1 MDQSGAQNE
10 ILKNVPL
17 IPLRDL
23 VVFPSTL
30 VPFIIGRTSS
40 VQALSRASETD
51 KIIILA
57 AQLDPS
63 IDTPEPKDIY
73 SLGVTAKIIRTVPID
88 DKNVKVIVEGKR
100 RARILEFVSSFP
112 YYLVL
117 AKEIRVIES
126 PGKDSEEELKRV
138 LALFEEYLR
147 LSQNANFQS
156 IIPAL
161 RDHTPDRIADIIASH
176 MFMPLDE
183 KQNLLETINSR
194 ERVRHLHFLLEKENF
209 RLSQAEAR
217 KDGKAGIGRR
227 KAPFGRDA
235 GSGPFGPGGAG
246 AKKDDQ
252 SGELEELKK
261 KVAEAKMP
269 PDAADKAAKE
279 IERLESMP
287 PMSAEA
293 TVCRNYLD
301 WLIALPWAKKS
312 REKRELKDAERI
324 LNEDHYGLEKV
335 KERIL
340 EYLAIRQLVKNP
352 KGVILGLIGPPGVGK
367 TSLGKSVARAT
378 GRKFVRLS
386 LGGVR
391 DEAEIRG
398 HRRTYIGA
406 YPGRIIQMIKR
417 AGTKNPVFLL
427 DEVDKMS
434 MDFRGDP
441 AAALMEVLDPEQNN
455 SFLDHYIDTDFD
467 LSQVMFIVT
476 ANMIDPIPRPLVD
489 RMEIIRLPGYTEDEK
504 LQIAKQF
511 LWGKQT
517 KAHGLSGSR
526 LEISA
531 TAITKIIN
539 DYTREAGVRSLEREI
554 TAICRKVV
562 KKVVEKKIE
571 AKEKVTIKNLENYLG
586 VPKYRRSAVDRE
598 DEVGVAIGM
607 AWTEFGGELLT
618 FETSKVQGKGSFVL
632 TGQLGAVMQES
643 AQAAFSYVRAKVFE
657 LNIAKDIA
665 KSSDIHI
672 HVPEGATPKE
682 GPSAGI
688 TIAIAI
694 LSLLTEI
701 PVSKKIAMS
710 GEITLRGKVLPV
722 GGIKEKLLGAH
733 REGIREAILPLDNK
747 PDLKDLPKSLVQDM
761 TIHLVENMEDVFKLV
776 LTRELPPKPKETIAR
791 PEASEESKPPSAARE
806 AGEDGGEGETP
817 HEPPRTH

>member
-1 MDQSGAQNE
+1 MDSSNEQAE
-10 ILKNVPL
+10 ILRNVPL

-23 VVFPSTL
+23 VIFPSTL
-30 VPFIIGRTSS
+30 VPFIIGRSS
-40 VQALSRASETD
+40 SIQALDKAAASD
-51 KIIILA
+51 KLIMLC
-57 AQLDPS
+57 AQLDPTLDNPS
-63 IDTPEPKDIY
+63 PKEIY
-73 SLGVTAKIIRTVPID
+73 CFGVTAKIIRTAAVD

-100 RARILEFVSSFP
+100 RARILEFVSSYPF
-112 YYLVL
+112 YQVL
-117 AKEIRVIES
+117 AKEVQVFEAA
-126 PGKDSEEELKRV
+126 GKDVEEELKQV
-138 LALFEEYLR
+138 LLLFEEYLK
-147 LSQNANFQS
+147 LSQNTSFQS

-161 RDHTPDRIADIIASH
+161 RDHTSDRVADIISSH
-176 MFMPLDE
+176 LYLPLEE
-183 KQNLLETINSR
+183 KQNLLETINSQ
-194 ERVRHLHFLLEKENF
+194 ERIRRLHFLLENEIYRIQTN
-209 RLSQAEAR
+209 LR
-217 KDGKAGIGRR
+217 KDGGKALNRR
-227 KAPFGRDA
+227 KMAFGRE
-235 GSGPFGPGGAG
+235 SGAPVFGPGGGAG
-246 AKKDDQ
+246 QRKDEQ
-252 SGELEELKK
+252 AGEIEELKK
-261 KVAEAKMP
+261 KIAAAHMP
-269 PDAADKAAKE
+269 PDAEEKAKKE
-279 IERLESMP
+279 IERLETMP

-301 WLIALPWAKKS
+301 WLLSLPWTKKS
-312 REKRELKDAERI
+312 REKRNLKEAEKI

-340 EYLAIRQLVKNP
+340 EFLSIRQLVRNP
-352 KGVILGLIGPPGVGK
+352 KGVILGLVGPPGVGK
-367 TSLGKSVARAT
+367 SSLGRSIARAT

-441 AAALMEVLDPEQNN
+441 ASALMEVLDPEQNN

-467 LSQVMFIVT
+467 LSQVMFVVT

-489 RMEIIRLPGYTEDEK
+489 RMEIIRLLGYTEDEK

-511 LWGKQT
+511 LWSKQM
-517 KAHGLSGSR
+517 KAHGLSEKN
-526 LEISA
+526 LEISDKA
-531 TAITKIIN
+531 VLKLIN
-539 DYTREAGVRSLEREI
+539 DYTREAGVRNLEREI
-554 TAICRKVV
+554 TSICRKVV
-562 KKVVEKKIE
+562 KKVVTKGKDH
-571 AKEKVTIKNLENYLG
+571 KERVTVKNLESYLG
-586 VPKYRRSAVDRE
+586 VPKFRRSAVDTE
-598 DEVGVAIGM
+598 DEIGVAIGM

-618 FETSKVQGKGSFVL
+618 FEATKVHGKGNFTL
-632 TGQLGAVMQES
+632 TGQLGEVMQES

-657 LNIAKDIA
+657 LNIAKDVT
-665 KSSDIHI
+665 KNFDIHI

-701 PVSKKIAMS
+701 PVSTKVAMS

-722 GGIKEKLLGAH
+722 GGIKEKLLAAH

-747 PDLKDLPKSLVQDM
+747 PDLKDLPKNITQDM
-761 TIHLVENMEDVFKLV
+761 TIHMVENMEEVLKIV
-776 LTRELPPKPKETIAR
+776 LTKELPAKALKKKKPKE
-791 PEASEESKPPSAARE
+791 EASEKPSS
-806 AGEDGGEGETP
+806 GEGEKPETP
-817 HEPPRTH
+817 KEPPLTH